1 VPRRVASGSLGV
13 RRERGPS
20 PGLHRNAT
28 PSALISMKNPTKDER
43 SAMNRYLGLAAIV
56 LSLAGCATLQ
66 AQDARATERMLTAA
80 GFQMKAA
87 DTPDKLAHLQTLTPG
102 KIVRREL
109 SGEPS
114 YVYADRNVCKC
125 LYTGTELQ

>member
-1 VPRRVASGSLGV
+1 
-13 RRERGPS
+13 
-20 PGLHRNAT
+20 
-28 PSALISMKNPTKDER
+28 
-43 SAMNRYLGLAAIV
+43 MNRYLPLAAIV

-102 KIVRREL
+102 KIVRRER

-125 LYTGTELQ
+125 LYTGTELQYQEYRKLARQQTEADEAKVVAEESSDPRSWGLWDLWP